1 MVQAYETG
9 VKDIVLIAW
18 VRYVDLSYDSG
29 SGEEEVSNIKDI
41 QEVKLIGFDG
51 FFIVNSEREKSRM
64 TACAPGWAT
73 RQSEYCGAKYL
84 GLSSKIMSSV
94 MDTPTVF

>member
-1 MVQAYETG
+1 MVQVYEIG
-9 VKDIVLIAW
+9 VKDIVLIVW

-51 FFIVNSEREKSRM
+51 FFIVNSEREKFRM
-64 TACAPGWAT
+64 IVCVSGWAI
-73 RQSEYCGAKYL
+73 RQSEYCGVKYL
-84 GLSSKIMSSV
+84 GLSSKIMSFV
-94 MDTPTVF
+94 MDIFIVF